1 MNKWSGKEIQY
12 LTKNYPKKDTLTLS
26 REMGRTVNAVHL
38 KAEQLHIRRESTRTI
53 ITKPPVLGETR
64 YGSNFSLRKS
74 CTHIWA
80 ACPDC
85 GKEHW
90 VPFCVK
96 ENRPRRLRCAT
107 CTSKTQRGQ
116 ASSVWKGGKYTDPA
130 GYIHVKLP
138 AEDYYFPMSNNNG
151 YILEHRLVMARH
163 LGRLLQ
169 SWELI
174 HHKDG
179 VKSHNTLSNLEFTIG
194 SSHWAIHSKGYKN
207 GYVEGYKD
215 GQSEAIKELKTEIRL
230 LRWQLKEREV
240 V

>member
-1 MNKWSGKEIQY
+1 M
-12 LTKNYPKKDTLTLS
+12 
-26 REMGRTVNAVHL
+26 
-38 KAEQLHIRRESTRTI
+38 
-53 ITKPPVLGETR
+53 
-64 YGSNFSLRKS
+64 
-74 CTHIWA
+74 
-80 ACPDC
+80 
-85 GKEHW
+85 
-90 VPFCVK
+90 
-96 ENRPRRLRCAT
+96 
-107 CTSKTQRGQ
+107 
-116 ASSVWKGGKYTDPA
+116 
-130 GYIHVKLP
+130 KLP